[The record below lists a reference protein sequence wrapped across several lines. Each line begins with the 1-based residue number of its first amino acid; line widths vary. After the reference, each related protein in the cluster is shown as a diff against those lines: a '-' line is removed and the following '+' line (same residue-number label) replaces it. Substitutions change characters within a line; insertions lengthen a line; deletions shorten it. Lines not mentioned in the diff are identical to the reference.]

1 MEFKL
6 KEFKVELRV
15 SRLANIHYFEFV
27 KEYHTFKGSHPFR
40 ELIYVDSG
48 EITVEAD
55 NYSGKLCDKQLLIHR
70 SDEAHSLYCPENIAP
85 SVIIIG
91 FECDS
96 PELDVFSYAP
106 VTLSGDQIKMLAEV
120 VREGR
125 SVFLPPYDIPNLKDM
140 KKREDYPF
148 GADQMIKLWFEIFLI
163 GLIRSTR
170 KKASAAP
177 SEQAEGGIEEIRD
190 YIEHHYMERIT
201 LDDLCFLFGTNKTT
215 VCHNFKA
222 MYGDTLVHYIN
233 RLRIKKAKKLM
244 REGNMNLS
252 ELASRV
258 GFSSIHYFSKVFKFY
273 EQKSPTEYFATIK
286 SKLEI

>member
-6 KEFKVELRV
+6 KEFKIDLCVE
-15 SRLANIHYFEFV
+15 RLANIHYFEFV
-27 KEYHTFKGSHPFR
+27 KEYHTFKDSHPFR

-48 EITVEAD
+48 EITVEAEG
-55 NYSGKLCDKQLLIHR
+55 YSGKLGDKQLLIHK

-85 SVIIIG
+85 NVIIIG
-91 FECDS
+91 FECDCR
-96 PELDVFSYAP
+96 ELDVFSSAP
-106 VTLSGDQIKMLAEV
+106 VTLSDDLTKMLAEV

-125 SVFLPPYDIPNLKDM
+125 SVFLPPYDIPNLRDM
-140 KKREDYPF
+140 KKREDFAF
-148 GADQMIKLWFEIFLI
+148 GADQMIKLWFEMFLI
-163 GLIRSTR
+163 GLVR
-170 KKASAAP
+170 SAAKHEGAQP
-177 SEQAEGGIEEIRD
+177 RVSAERGVEAIRD
-190 YIEHHYMERIT
+190 YIEQHYMERIT

-215 VCHNFKA
+215 ICHSFKA
-222 MYGDTLVHYIN
+222 AYGDTLIHYIN

-252 ELASRV
+252 ELAARV

>member
-6 KEFKVELRV
+6 KDFKIDLRV
-15 SRLANIHYFEFV
+15 KRLANIHYFEFV
-27 KEYHTFKGSHPFR
+27 KEYHTFKDNHPFR

-55 NYSGKLCDKQLLIHR
+55 GYSGKLGDKQLLIHK

-85 SVIIIG
+85 NVIIIG

-96 PELDVFSYAP
+96 AELDTFSSAP
-106 VTLSGDQIKMLAEV
+106 VTLSDDLIKMLAEV

-140 KKREDYPF
+140 KKRKSFPF
-148 GADQMIKLWFEIFLI
+148 GADQMIKLWFEMFLI
-163 GLIRSTR
+163 SLVRSVAKHEGET
-170 KKASAAP
+170 P
-177 SEQAEGGIEEIRD
+177 SVSTERGIEAIRD
-190 YIEHHYMERIT
+190 YIETHYMERIT

-215 VCHNFKA
+215 ICHSFKA
-222 MYGDTLVHYIN
+222 AYGDTLIHYIN

-244 REGNMNLS
+244 REGNLNLS
-252 ELASRV
+252 ELAARV
-258 GFSSIHYFSKVFKFY
+258 GFSSIHYFSKVFKVY